1 MKLIYVIPGVRNGVP
16 ALRIELSEKERFNR
30 PINPGRQTRGNLSTP
45 PFVSIPLLPSAR
57 VNAK

>member
-1 MKLIYVIPGVRNGVP
+1 MEMRSLDFEEFLWAKDYSDKGI
-16 ALRIELSEKERFNR
+16 FNR